1 MPHCLTLFLGDFDN
15 LINMKLKKT
24 ILIMA
29 MFALQ
34 GCPSVYYSEV
44 GYEVYNNF
52 NRNIKV
58 SMYGFLD
65 YYSVRKDTILY
76 LAPTTKG
83 TIFIDP
89 WRGTVRDYW
98 TESNGKLTVR
108 YDSLVVTT
116 DNLRSSKKFD
126 KKTDWQYIKDGEYKA
141 RYVLTIDAS
150 TF

>member
-1 MPHCLTLFLGDFDN
+1 
-15 LINMKLKKT
+15 
-24 ILIMA
+24 
-29 MFALQ
+29 
-34 GCPSVYYSEV
+34 
-44 GYEVYNNF
+44 
-52 NRNIKV
+52 
-58 SMYGFLD
+58 MYGFLD